1 MLRSEEAGAGAA
13 LEGGA
18 GWTRP
23 MMVHTP
29 SCIISVYFILAA
41 ERLRISWAPQHAVA
55 PTQARPLRA
64 SARIFAGPY
73 DFARA
78 RH

>member
-1 MLRSEEAGAGAA
+1 
-13 LEGGA
+13 
-18 GWTRP
+18 

-55 PTQARPLRA
+55 PTQTRSLRA

>member
-1 MLRSEEAGAGAA
+1 MDPPDDGAHAQLHHPFVSA
-13 LEGGA
+13 
-18 GWTRP
+18 RP
-23 MMVHTP
+23 GPDARKKANTSFEMRTV
-29 SCIISVYFILAA
+29 SA
-41 ERLRISWAPQHAVA
+41 RAPQHAVA
-55 PTQARPLRA
+55 PTQTRPLRA